1 MLNSEVRIAELLI
14 DSGFVA
20 DIDVY
25 QQIAAYLAANGTYCL
40 PFRIGDDAWT
50 IEDGDLGDG
59 RIYEIGLGNNS
70 DGDLNAFFMADTG
83 WSFELQ
89 DIGKTVF
96 HTEEEAEAA
105 LKAEGATDDGKE

>member
-20 DIDVY
+20 DVNVF
-25 QQIAAYLAANGTYCL
+25 QQIAAYLVAKGTYCL
-40 PFRIGDDAWT
+40 PFKIGDDAWS
-50 IEDGDLGDG
+50 IEDGYVGG
-59 RIYEIGLGNNS
+59 SRIYGIELGNNCV
-70 DGDLNAFFMADTG
+70 GQLNAFFMTDDNWT
-83 WSFELQ
+83 FELR

-105 LKAEGATDDGKE
+105 LKKGEPEDGAE